1 MAENSWPFENIDT
14 TETQYSLLFSEFQD
28 NGVAGDNSNPASI
41 AVSVAA
47 GMVLTVSDGFAVIR
61 GFAYQNTAD
70 LSLTVDAADAQ
81 PRIDTVVLRLDPS
94 VNSIVAAIKKG
105 TAAASPSAPALTQT
119 PDGIYE
125 LPLANILVPA
135 SVIALDPGNLTDRR
149 QFLGSHVGLWFT
161 ASRPSSPDKGRFGYN
176 LTTGK
181 LEWYDGSAWS
191 NVLPLE
197 LSGSQ
202 FTDGS
207 ITNAKLATKPGT
219 YPDALT
225 TASTSLSLTANT
237 YAGGLIVLTAGTATT
252 VTIASTALA
261 VNQRIDFIQQGTGQ
275 VTFAAGAGATL
286 VSPDSKLKTRAR
298 YSAVSVVCIAS
309 GSFVLV
315 GDLTA

>member
-1 MAENSWPFENIDT
+1 MAQNSWPFENIDT

-28 NGVAGDNSNPASI
+28 SGVAGDNSNASTI
-41 AVSVAA
+41 GVTVAG
-47 GMVLTVSDGFAVIR
+47 GMVLTVSDGFSVIR

-70 LSLTVDAADAQ
+70 LSLTVEAADSQ

-94 VNSIVAAIKKG
+94 TNSIVAAIKKG
-105 TAAASPSAPALTQT
+105 TPAASPSAPALTQT

-161 ASRPSSPDKGRFGYN
+161 ASRPSSPDKGRIGYN
-176 LTTGK
+176 VTTGK
-181 LEWYDGSAWS
+181 LEWWDGSTWS
-191 NVLPLE
+191 SVLPIEVNNSLIP
-197 LSGSQ
+197 
-202 FTDGS
+202 DGS
-207 ITNAKLATKPGT
+207 ITNAKFATKPGT

-225 TASTSLSLTANT
+225 TSSTALSLTTNT
-237 YAGGLIVLTAGTATT
+237 YANGLIVLTAGTATT
-252 VTIASTALA
+252 VTIASGAMAT
-261 VNQRIDFIQQGTGQ
+261 NQRIDFIQQGTGQ

-286 VSPDSKLKTRAR
+286 VSPDNKLKTRVR
-298 YSAVSVVCIAS
+298 YSAVSVVCIAA
-309 GSFVLV
+309 GQYVLV